1 MSVNEELLKS
11 VLVDIVNNALVGPRH
26 KCDRRIGAV
35 CVYLC
40 RECAYH
46 TQDREIEC
54 PNFWKI
60 VESEVIP

>member
-1 MSVNEELLKS
+1 MTLTEEQRAAK
-11 VLVDIVNNALVGPRH
+11 PRH

>member
-1 MSVNEELLKS
+1 MTLTEEQRAAK
-11 VLVDIVNNALVGPRH
+11 PRH

-60 VESEVIP
+60 VESEVIS